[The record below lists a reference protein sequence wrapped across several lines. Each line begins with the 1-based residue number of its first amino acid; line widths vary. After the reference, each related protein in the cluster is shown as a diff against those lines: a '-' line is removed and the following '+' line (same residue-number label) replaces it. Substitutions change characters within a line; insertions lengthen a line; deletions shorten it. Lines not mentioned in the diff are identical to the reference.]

1 MPRLLARDEQ
11 VSFTTIAA
19 HGYAAVGNA
28 VDIVAAASPLGS
40 VAAEDW
46 LVTSPNCVD
55 WAVSPMKDFVV
66 GRRGWDNWVVAK
78 AAADPAITVV
88 DATRTVNAVHLSEL
102 RLHVDLPLVS
112 DAEEPHRARHA
123 VDDRDEEWNMN
134 AVLAAGARLDGA
146 ATIGW
151 ETCSMHTEY
160 GDEEEVGSA
169 CVRCGCR
176 VLGC

>member
-1 MPRLLARDEQ
+1 
-11 VSFTTIAA
+11 
-19 HGYAAVGNA
+19 
-28 VDIVAAASPLGS
+28 
-40 VAAEDW
+40 
-46 LVTSPNCVD
+46 
-55 WAVSPMKDFVV
+55 MKDFVV